1 MTRAAGWILLWT
13 LALPWQAALG
23 FDCIRVSDANSPC
36 IRWPN
41 NAATMRS
48 FLGSPERQLL
58 NGTNTWDENTVLAA
72 NDWNAQ
78 NSPFRFSVEVGGT
91 FINPCGARGPGH
103 ACDDTGPNGY
113 NPIFFSETICGRS
126 YGDIIELTISCFR
139 SDTGHIVNSTV
150 FSNANVLWNAYDGP
164 IRFDAPIEPRVPIY
178 DIRRVT
184 LHELGHVLGLAHPD
198 EARPPQN
205 VAAIMNSRV
214 SNLDRLQQDDVNG
227 LFSIYTGAPPP
238 QAEPTSGCQATGSG
252 NGALLILALATPAL
266 FLRRHRPPITDL

>member
-1 MTRAAGWILLWT
+1 MRRAVRWT
-13 LALPWQAALG
+13 LLLLLATPWQAAFG
-23 FDCIRVSDANSPC
+23 FDCIRVSDRNSPC
-36 IRWPN
+36 IRWPGG
-41 NAATMRS
+41 AATMRS
-48 FLGSPERQLL
+48 FLGVPERRLA

-78 NSPFRFSVEVGGT
+78 GAPFQFSVQAGGT
-91 FINPCGARGPGH
+91 FTDPCGPQGPGH

-113 NPIFFSETICGRS
+113 NPIFFSDSICGRS
-126 YGDIIELTISCFR
+126 FGDIIELTISCFR
-139 SDTGHIVNSTV
+139 SDNGHIVNSTV

-164 IRFDAPIEPRVPIY
+164 TRFDSPIDPRVPIY

-198 EARPPQN
+198 EAMQN

-227 LFSIYTGAPPP
+227 LFNIYAGTPPP
-238 QAEPTSGCQATGSG
+238 QAAPTEGCQSTASGQGSVV
-252 NGALLILALATPAL
+252 LLAIAVLAIAA
-266 FLRRHRPPITDL
+266 RRRVVAAH